1 MPRKKRRKETMV
13 RRYSKKGVHKARKA
27 RATGV
32 TKRVPSKK
40 SFGAPKVRDET
51 FYPKRND
58 VLRFK
63 KTNAREM
70 FRDAVGR
77 WYGKSFPNPVLESL
91 IERGEVDP
99 DKGRYLLW
107 VYLSRR
113 TKEKALSS
121 RDTIEPDEALEFPER
136 NEVVSFY
143 AFNDPTKVVGSFK
156 LLYFPE
162 EVSKAGRSAHI
173 LIERV

>member
-1 MPRKKRRKETMV
+1 MVKRH
-13 RRYSKKGVHKARKA
+13 SKKGGHKARKPK
-27 RATGV
+27 ATGV
-32 TKRVPSKK
+32 TKRAFSKR

-63 KTNAREM
+63 KTNAQDM

-77 WYGKSFPNPVLESL
+77 WYGKAFENPVLEGL
-91 IERGEVDP
+91 IEKGAVDP

-121 RDTIEPDEALEFPER
+121 RETIEPYETLEYPKR
-136 NEVVSFY
+136 NEIVPFY

-156 LLYFPE
+156 FLYFPE
-162 EVSKAGRSAHI
+162 DVPKTGRTAHI
-173 LIERV
+173 LVERT